1 MTSTPTDPDE
11 DTALP
16 DDIVVSLAAGVAEVE
31 LSGAQARSLRAR
43 LEEGIENSPS
53 AERSERLTQAAGAGE
68 WVRLSPLVSMKVLHR
83 DAQGVSFFLRLD
95 PGAELPPHIHHADE
109 ECLVVEGEL
118 RLGEGILLRA
128 GDYHFAPRGLPHATA
143 RSVGGATLF
152 LRSARPA
159 YAV

>member
-1 MTSTPTDPDE
+1 MRKPGAQE
-11 DTALP
+11 QHAEALP
-16 DDIVVSLAAGVAEVE
+16 GDVVEAFAAAVAEVE
-31 LSGAQARSLRAR
+31 LKPERAWTLRAR
-43 LEEGIENSPS
+43 LEEGLQNLSPN
-53 AERSERLTQAAGAGE
+53 AAADYYTLAAGAGE
-68 WVRLSPLVSMKVLHR
+68 WVRLAPLVSMKILHR
-83 DAQGVSFFLRLD
+83 DTQGVSFFLRLE

-143 RSVGGATLF
+143 RSTCGATLF